1 MAGTKKQKAEV
12 DPNEDFGD
20 LPEIDGGEDTASEQ
34 EDGSESKIFF
44 FRLHHP
50 ISFFLSPRDVIV
62 A

>member
-34 EDGSESKIFF
+34 EDGSESKIIIF
-44 FRLHHP
+44 P
-50 ISFFLSPRDVIV
+50 PPPPRYHFPPLPEM
-62 A
+62 